1 MNFNK
6 SKKYIMKESIEKELI
21 NYGVDFMNEMQEVDL
36 TDLHE
41 LHYTIFNDDYYII
54 GYYNA
59 EQWCK
64 KHNVN
69 VFEALDYIRKNQM
82 FHFGEDN
89 TEILDY
95 EKLVNHLVFWVSTE
109 LMEEIKSEYLNQF
122 VK

>member
-1 MNFNK
+1 
-6 SKKYIMKESIEKELI
+6 MKQSIEKELI
-21 NYGVDFMNEMQEVDL
+21 EHGVEGLNQMQEVNFDNL
-36 TDLHE
+36 HDLHFT
-41 LHYTIFNDDYYII
+41 LFNEDYYIV

-64 KHNVN
+64 RHNVD

-82 FHFGEDN
+82 FYFGEDN